1 VTRASLSLARR
12 SANLTPSRGDEA
24 VTVLAVRVLWFL
36 SAALVLLLLAQ
47 PVGTSIQLEMSLGAI
62 GLMMLLWLL
71 GRGRLGRSV
80 FLAIGSLVVLRYLYW
95 RLSSTLP
102 PTSDPLGFTAGVVLV
117 AAEVYCFYILMI
129 SLIVNADPLARPVV
143 PAADDD
149 ALPTVDV
156 FVPSYNED
164 RHILATTLAAAKALD
179 YPADKITVWLLD
191 DGGTDQKCADSDPV
205 KARDARTRRTT
216 LQELCAEL
224 GVSYLTRRR
233 NLHAKA
239 GNLNNGLQH
248 ASGEIVVVLDAD
260 HVPFR
265 SFLRDTIGHFARDPK
280 LFLVQTPH
288 AFLNPDPVERN
299 LKTFD
304 RMPSENEMFYAISQ
318 CGLDKWN
325 GSFFCGSAALLR
337 RTALEEAGGFSGITI
352 TEDCETA
359 FELHSRGWTSVY
371 VDKTL
376 IAGLQPETL
385 SDFIGQRSRWCQG
398 MLQIMMLKNPLF
410 KRGLKPIQK
419 LCYMSSMTFWFF
431 PIPRL
436 IFMIAPLLYIF
447 FDMKIVV
454 ANVDEAIAYT
464 ATYIFVNLLMQNYL
478 YGRVRW
484 PFVSE
489 LYEYVQGLFLIK
501 ATAAVILS
509 PRKPQFKVTAKNVN
523 LDRDQLS
530 PLALPFFIVFAI
542 LLAAGC
548 VSTYRYLFE
557 PGVTNLMLVVGLWNG
572 FNLITAGVALGVAAE
587 RAQTERMPSLAVER
601 RAVLTLNG
609 LAIDVA
615 VERISGERCRIR
627 MDAIVPL
634 RRNTDSNLGRL
645 SVPPREGLAPHVARA
660 AIPVRLT
667 GMTAAGE
674 ETVCDLTYEALPTDA
689 YHVLAEL
696 MYSDADAM
704 VRFQNARRKHK
715 NLLAG
720 SLQFIW
726 WGLIGPMRAVA
737 CLAKPGA
744 APERVDAPQA
754 AVDLP
759 RAVPLH
765 RRAAD
770 TSAPERAAPAG
781 AAAAAAHGRARDA
794 HAEQEEST
802 SGWLRLMLDA
812 ENAALTRERRR
823 ASDLGAAPQPSAG

>member
-1 VTRASLSLARR
+1 M
-12 SANLTPSRGDEA
+12 P
-24 VTVLAVRVLWFL
+24 VRVLWL
-36 SAALVLLLLAQ
+36 VSALLVLLLLAQ
-47 PVGTSIQLEMSLGAI
+47 PVGTSIQLEMSLCAI
-62 GLMMLLWLL
+62 GLMALLWLF

-102 PTSDPLGFTAGVVLV
+102 PMSDALGFGAGVVLA
-117 AAEVYCFYILMI
+117 AAEVYCFYILMV
-129 SLIVNADPLARPVV
+129 SLVVNADPLARAIIPSG
-143 PAADDD
+143 DDD

-179 YPADKITVWLLD
+179 YPAEKLTVWLLD
-191 DGGTDQKCADSDPV
+191 DGGTDQKCADADPN
-205 KARDARTRRTT
+205 KAREARTRRVA

-233 NLHAKA
+233 NLHSKA
-239 GNLNNGLQH
+239 GNLNNGLRH
-248 ASGEIVVVLDAD
+248 ANGEIVVVLDAD

-265 SFLRDTIGHFARDPK
+265 SFLRDTIGHFACDPK

-288 AFLNPDPVERN
+288 AFLNPDPIERN
-299 LKTFD
+299 LRTFD

-337 RTALEEAGGFSGITI
+337 RAALDEAGGFSGITI

-359 FELHSRGWTSVY
+359 FELHSRGWTSAY

-398 MLQIMMLKNPLF
+398 MLQIMLLKNPLF

-419 LCYMSSMTFWFF
+419 LCYLSSMTFWFF
-431 PIPRL
+431 PVPRL

-464 ATYIFVNLLMQNYL
+464 ATYIFVNLMMQSYL

-501 ATAAVILS
+501 ATASVILS
-509 PRKPQFKVTAKNVN
+509 PRKPQFKVTAKNVT
-523 LDRDQLS
+523 LDHDQLS
-530 PLALPFFIVFAI
+530 PLALPFFVVFAI
-542 LLAAGC
+542 LLAAGG

-572 FNLITAGVALGVAAE
+572 FNLITAGAALGVAAE
-587 RAQTERMPSLAVER
+587 RAQTERMPSLAVDR

-609 LAIDVA
+609 LAVDVA

-627 MDAIVPL
+627 MDAIVPM
-634 RRNTDSNLGRL
+634 RRSTDSNVGAL
-645 SVPPREGLAPHVARA
+645 SVPPREGLPSHVARA

-674 ETVCDLTYEALPTDA
+674 ETVCELDFERLPTDA
-689 YHVLAEL
+689 YFVLAEL

-704 VRFQNARRKHK
+704 VRFQQRRRKHK

-720 SLQFIW
+720 SLQFVL
-726 WGLIGPMRAVA
+726 WGIVGPARAAA
-737 CLAKPGA
+737 CLLKGRPAEQPA
-744 APERVDAPQA
+744 DVPQA
-754 AVDLP
+754 EIVLP
-759 RAVPLH
+759 RSVSLH
-765 RRAAD
+765 RRLVDGGQPDAAGPVD
-770 TSAPERAAPAG
+770 TVAPVPPA
-781 AAAAAAHGRARDA
+781 RARQPE
-794 HAEQEEST
+794 AEPEDGTAS
-802 SGWLRLMLDA
+802 WLRLMLDV
-812 ENAALTRERRR
+812 ENAALARDRRR
-823 ASDLGAAPQPSAG
+823 AADRGATPQPSAG